1 MDLEHLAKLHPVLYH
16 MADARNWDSIER
28 HGLLST
34 SALLDRCGVSGDA
47 RATLEAS
54 HRPATVPLESESGA
68 VYVRDQHPLDPSAL
82 AGCLDDMSPE
92 AWYLTLNG
100 RVFFWPTRDRL
111 ERMLKT
117 YRRSEQAVFEVDTRA
132 LLGRYAAKVELSH
145 INSGY
150 ASQRYPPARRGL
162 YTFVPLSDY
171 VYSARNKVAEV
182 TVLGS
187 VPDIFD
193 VTLRVTLKR
202 GQSERVLWEAA
213 AGETPE
219 RGW

>member
-1 MDLEHLAKLHPVLYH
+1 MDFKHLANLHPVLYH
-16 MADARNWDSIER
+16 MADARNWDNIKR

-34 SALLDRCGVSGDA
+34 SALLDRCGVSGDV
-47 RATLEAS
+47 RATLLAS
-54 HRPATVPLESESGA
+54 HRPATVPLESERGT
-68 VYVRDQHPLDPSAL
+68 VFVRDQHPLDPSAL

-111 ERMLKT
+111 ERMLGA
-117 YRRSEQAVFEVDTRA
+117 YRREEQAVFEVDTRA
-132 LLGRYAAKVELSH
+132 LLERYAEEVELSH

-150 ASQRYPPARRGL
+150 ASTRYPPARRGPH
-162 YTFVPLSDY
+162 TFVPLRDY
-171 VYSARNKVAEV
+171 VYSARNKIAEV

-187 VPDIFD
+187 VPGIFD

-202 GQSERVLWEAA
+202 GQSERVFWE
-213 AGETPE
+213 AGETPDKE
-219 RGW
+219 W